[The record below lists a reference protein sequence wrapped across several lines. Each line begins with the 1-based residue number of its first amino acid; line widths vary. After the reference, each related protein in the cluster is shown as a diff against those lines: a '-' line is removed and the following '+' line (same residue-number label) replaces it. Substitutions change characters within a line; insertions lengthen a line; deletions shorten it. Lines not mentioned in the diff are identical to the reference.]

1 MRSRYNVGTPLYMP
15 LEALVDNVYSP
26 ASDIFSVG
34 IIFYELLT
42 GTTPWECRE
51 EKQLIKKIKEEP
63 YFLADHFKVSTSIAN
78 ILKSMCAVAMEERIT
93 KEDFLNLNLTYESV
107 NPEEKREA
115 ARKLMERKRRLEGL
129 AKDRSLTIL
138 GANKEKT
145 GMTARI

>member
-1 MRSRYNVGTPLYMP
+1 M
-15 LEALVDNVYSP
+15 
-26 ASDIFSVG
+26 
-34 IIFYELLT
+34 
-42 GTTPWECRE
+42 
-51 EKQLIKKIKEEP
+51 
-63 YFLADHFKVSTSIAN
+63 ADHFKVSTSIAN